1 VRADIP
7 NVFELR
13 GFVRNR
19 RLTALS
25 QYFSMCYFPWVS
37 PAQWADVKTRVLS
50 FFEVRSSELG
60 GMRTN
65 TAAAQ
70 PLFLLRGVL

>member
-1 VRADIP
+1 VSADIP

-37 PAQWADVKTRVLS
+37 PTHWADVKTRVLS
-50 FFEVRSSELG
+50 FLEVRYSALG
-60 GMRTN
+60 
-65 TAAAQ
+65 
-70 PLFLLRGVL
+70 